1 MEVGMFQSQRVF
13 FVFLTLYALCPQQ
26 FCDNLPALFSF
37 SEQHL
42 IFVAADVL
50 EPSFQKFSGVF
61 NIIGDGGA
69 IFVIVFK
76 LY

>member
-1 MEVGMFQSQRVF
+1 MFQSQRVF

-26 FCDNLPALFSF
+26 FCDNLPVLFSF
-37 SEQHL
+37 SEKHFIL
-42 IFVAADVL
+42 MAADVL
-50 EPSFQKFSGVF
+50 KTSFQKLSGF
-61 NIIGDGGA
+61 LNIIGDSGA